1 MLSNTKKRQ
10 IGLYLSMNGGYN
22 FKEVY
27 KEVIDIEAD
36 NEEYLVNEVMKRVRA
51 DEDRFIRK

>member
-1 MLSNTKKRQ
+1 
-10 IGLYLSMNGGYN
+10 MNGGYN